1 MGVIIFRPT
10 SFREAQRRISP
21 LGASS
26 SHKIASTTPSH
37 TVEPTNATQ
46 VKMRST
52 RLFAACITLL
62 SLAVPCTSRKA
73 PAKVFLIAGDDNVEG
88 FARLQQLEDRL
99 NDEKFAASDEA
110 LKYAHLRDT
119 KTKTWATRKDVF
131 VAYERERHKPLQ
143 GPLNMHDYGGLPD
156 ESFGPEVEMGHV
168 LGNAFDEP
176 VILVKAGW
184 REKSLGHDFLPP
196 SSNGLTGFQWIRA
209 VDAVK
214 DAIKN
219 ADKIIGSRS
228 YRNGRAE
235 LAGVVWWHGYSDMV
249 HTDYRKSYQI
259 NLEHLLQ
266 DLRHT
271 FGQPHLPIVVGE
283 LGGSGN
289 NPSEWE
295 LEIRGY
301 QKEVCSL
308 KKFNRT
314 TAFVETAKYVHRDSH
329 KLDNNVHYYGRGD
342 TMIEIGN
349 SFAVELLNLMN
360 SKEEFGEADTEMEVE
375 LEMDDENEE
384 FSAAMLMIF
393 VVGLAALGAAAYQ
406 RYRSG
411 DKESFSKLT
420 RDNIWRVV
428 RFFRPEDDIRMK
440 EKEEEDEHVEFD
452 SLPASDSPLYEL
464 DEISSTE
471 GDGDH
476 IHEFA

>member
-1 MGVIIFRPT
+1 MHT
-10 SFREAQRRISP
+10 KSFRAKEGTTHRRVKRRQPKQQQI
-21 LGASS
+21 
-26 SHKIASTTPSH
+26 
-37 TVEPTNATQ
+37 
-46 VKMRST
+46 KMRNT
-52 RLFAACITLL
+52 RLFTVYITFLG
-62 SLAVPCTSRKA
+62 LALPCTSRKP

-88 FARLQQLEDRL
+88 FGRLQQLEELL
-99 NDEKFAASDEA
+99 NNEKFAASDEA
-110 LKYAHLRDT
+110 LKYAHLRDPNT
-119 KTKTWATRKDVF
+119 KEWTGRKDVF

-168 LGNAFDEP
+168 LGNALDEP

-184 REKSLGHDFLPP
+184 SQKSLGHDFLPP
-196 SSNGLTGFQWIRA
+196 SASGFTGFQWVRT

-219 ADKIIGSRS
+219 ADKIIGSRA

-249 HTDYRKSYQI
+249 HADYRKNYRS

-271 FGQPHLPIVVGE
+271 FGQPRLPIVVGE
-283 LGGSGN
+283 LGGSGT
-289 NPSEWE
+289 NPSTWE
-295 LEIRGY
+295 TEMRGY

-308 KKFNRT
+308 KKFNQT
-314 TAFVETAKYVHRDSH
+314 TAYVETAKYVHRRDSH
-329 KLDNNVHYYGRGD
+329 KIDNNVHYYGRGD

-349 SFAVELLNLMN
+349 SFAVELLSLMN
-360 SKEEFGEADTEMEVE
+360 RGEKFGESDTEMEADF
-375 LEMDDENEE
+375 EMEEENEE
-384 FSAAMLMIF
+384 FSATMLIIF
-393 VVGLAALGAAAYQ
+393 LVGLCALGAAVYQ

-411 DKESFSKLT
+411 GKESFSEAM
-420 RDNIWRVV
+420 RDNIWRVL
-428 RFFRPEDDIRMK
+428 RFFRPEDDIRLKAK
-440 EKEEEDEHVEFD
+440 EAEEHVEFD

-464 DEISSTE
+464 DEISSNE

-476 IHEFA
+476 IHAFT